1 MSGRFEIV
9 RSLSIQHHM
18 LKRFISLKLAAN
30 VLLLA
35 LGALIIFHLLVL
47 TGILNPGMVWGGQ
60 IETNSQVV
68 TMEIGAVIVSALMM
82 LMIAIRVGYI
92 DAPKLQG
99 FTQTAMWVIFVFL
112 LLNTAGNLTS
122 RSGAE
127 KLIFTPI
134 TIILAVMAYR
144 LAMREES
151 K

>member
-1 MSGRFEIV
+1 
-9 RSLSIQHHM
+9 M

-30 VLLLA
+30 VLLGA

-47 TGILNPGMVWGGQ
+47 TGLITPSMVWGGQ
-60 IETNSQVV
+60 IETSSQIV
-68 TMEIGAVIVSALMM
+68 TMEIAAVIVSALMM

-92 DAPKLQG
+92 HAPKLAG

-112 LLNTAGNLTS
+112 LLNTAGNLSS
-122 RSGAE
+122 RSGSE
-127 KLIFTPI
+127 TLIFTPI

-144 LAMREES
+144 LAMQEEA